1 MRAGQLIIEG
11 YSQDKYDA
19 LVADGKG
26 EEAVAYIEKY
36 KAEVLATLGINVY
49 RGLIRLA
56 KRAQAKADRATP
68 KDGETP
74 KPKKVTTKEVKEKIM
89 GLLKAMEGL
98 GTDEEAIYS
107 IIESISTRGEWLQ
120 LEMLFRGNTEGPTM
134 LQYIEDELS
143 SGEMERVYKH
153 LNSIGVNTQKES
165 VTNET
170 TAGAIA
176 GAFAGGGNGFV
187 NGGPGMVSRAGTV
200 TSKKKKK
207 KSKKA

>member
-1 MRAGQLIIEG
+1 MRANQLIIEG
-11 YSQDKYDA
+11 YNQDKFDE

-26 EEAVAYIEKY
+26 EEAIAYIEKY

-49 RGLIRLA
+49 RGLLRLA

-68 KDGETP
+68 KDGEAP
-74 KPKKVTTKEVKEKIM
+74 KPKKVTPQEVKEKIM
-89 GLLKAMEGL
+89 GLLKAMEGF

-120 LEMLFRGNTEGPTM
+120 LEMLFRGETEGPTM
-134 LQYIEDELS
+134 LQYIESELS

-153 LNSIGVNTQKES
+153 LNSIGVNTQQES

-187 NGGPGMVSRAGTV
+187 NGGPGMVSRAGNV